1 MSVISP
7 NKSSTFKQFKLLNIN
22 FDKNIKTKFKK
33 IKLNTDLKSFYRY
46 PRPLV
51 NFNIKHKNEIWSVQS
66 GVIVLLIDLNCIPK
80 NIQYSMLLPL

>member
-1 MSVISP
+1 MSVISA
-7 NKSSTFKQFKLLNIN
+7 NKSFTFKQFELLNIN

-33 IKLNTDLKSFYRY
+33 VKLNTDLKSFYRY

-51 NFNIKHKNEIWSVQS
+51 NFNIEHKNKIQSVQS

-80 NIQYSMLLPL
+80 SIQCFMLLPL